1 MKKLEVKIW
10 AVLAAVFAVLGGACL
25 TWEPIRFGAAFLG
38 ALAVGCT
45 GEAFMVAFCGKNTR
59 SAAGWPCW
67 GGCCSACFLASFVGI
82 QTLIV
87 VGRTGRPRGL

>member
-45 GEAFMVAFCGKNTR
+45 GEAFMVAFAEKYPLCRWVAVLGR
-59 SAAGWPCW
+59 VLFGL
-67 GGCCSACFLASFVGI
+67 FLASFVGI
-82 QTLIV
+82 Q
-87 VGRTGRPRGL
+87 

>member
-45 GEAFMVAFCGKNTR
+45 GEAFMVAFAEKYPLCLLFPVSWRADGSGPPAFRGPGSSRQTR
-59 SAAGWPCW
+59 
-67 GGCCSACFLASFVGI
+67 
-82 QTLIV
+82 T
-87 VGRTGRPRGL
+87 RR